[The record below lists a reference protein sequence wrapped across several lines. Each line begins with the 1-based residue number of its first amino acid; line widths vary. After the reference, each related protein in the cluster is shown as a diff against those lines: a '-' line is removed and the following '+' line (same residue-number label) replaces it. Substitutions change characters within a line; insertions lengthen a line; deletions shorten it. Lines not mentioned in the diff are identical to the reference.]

1 MARGKGQI
9 PGAGFVGL
17 IRLKKRKHIL
27 AKLFLSLELADFD
40 PAFRPQILEPQRVT
54 GKFLR
59 NKDLDAIINSRADSF
74 GEPSSDSEAVEG
86 KVRCHKNE
94 EEKFAGAA
102 SC

>member
-9 PGAGFVGL
+9 PRAGFVGL

-59 NKDLDAIINSRADSF
+59 NKDLGPIINSLADF
-74 GEPSSDSEAVEG
+74 F
-86 KVRCHKNE
+86 R
-94 EEKFAGAA
+94 
-102 SC
+102 